1 MPLWIFA
8 VLILL
13 AILVALVVLKQQ
25 QNQTNPP
32 ATNPSDRRSIFNM
45 QVGDIV
51 QYRTEDWVV
60 EGVLTYNDDGF
71 DWVEYLLQEG
81 DRICW
86 LSVEEDDIV
95 EVAIQRPVNDLYLQ
109 ARPGQTLQ
117 YQDVEYRLVEEGT
130 AQMTRVGNTLQRKA
144 QTCRYFDFEGAGNQV
159 LSVEDWDGDWEIT
172 CGESISVKDL
182 VILPG
187 SGKSVYRSY

>member
-8 VLILL
+8 VLIFF
-13 AILVALVVLKQQ
+13 AILVALIVWKQQ
-25 QNQTNPP
+25 RDAAVQPKQ
-32 ATNPSDRRSIFNM
+32 APSKRRSVFNM

-95 EVAIQRPVNDLYLQ
+95 EVTIQRPVQDLYLQ
-109 ARPGQTLQ
+109 ARPGDSLR
-117 YQDVEYRLVEEGT
+117 YQDVDYRLTDEGT
-130 AQMTRVGNTLQRKA
+130 AQMTRVGNTLQRQA
-144 QTCRYFDFEGAGNQV
+144 QTCRYFDFEGPDKRV
-159 LSVEDWDGDWEIT
+159 LSVEDWDGDWEVT
-172 CGESISVKDL
+172 SGESISVSDL

-187 SGKSVYRSY
+187 EGQSVYRNY